1 MKLQSYI
8 LRELCVD
15 FTFAVGGMLVLS
27 MPGIAVAAVSK
38 LHGVDAKTVILFVPL
53 LIAGLIPYVMPL
65 GYLLSIVVTY
75 GRLAADN
82 EWTAIRMSGHNPM
95 HMIMPALL
103 LALPLCVF
111 TQWLVGEKLPRIR
124 QDQEKYKYIA
134 LRNKFMNLSPGQTY
148 LASGPFYLSAGGR
161 DGDDFLDAVIKIPGA
176 RGEPPRPF
184 VAKRVHVE
192 FSEGYMFVHLTDAH
206 AVYGAYDLASKNP
219 VFRIGLG
226 ELQGEKESTY
236 DALRYKRSSQLGALA
251 RDDATPPEEA
261 ALFSFEIN
269 HRRALSTTYLMF
281 LLLGIPTGL
290 LLRRGTQ
297 LAALAVAVGYALL
310 YYVLAMR
317 LSRDLATNNVA
328 PPMLA
333 AWAVNAAG
341 ALVGC
346 WFSWK
351 ALRQ

>member
-1 MKLQSYI
+1 VKLQSYI

-65 GYLLSIVVTY
+65 GFLLSVVVTY

-82 EWTAIRMSGHNPM
+82 EWTAIRMSGHNPA
-95 HMIMPALL
+95 HVWMPAVL

-111 TQWLVGEKLPRIR
+111 TQWLIGEKLPRIR
-124 QDQEKYKYIA
+124 QDQERYQFIA
-134 LRNKFMNLSPGQTY
+134 MRNKFMNLSPGQTY
-148 LASGPFYLSAGGR
+148 LASGAFYLSAGGR
-161 DGDDFLDAVIKIPGA
+161 DGDDFLDAVIKIPGS

-184 VAKRVHVE
+184 VAKRVHVD

-219 VFRIGLG
+219 VFRIGLND
-226 ELQGEKESTY
+226 LQSGKESNY
-236 DALRYKRSSQLGALA
+236 DSLRYKRSSQLQALA
-251 RDDATPPEEA
+251 REETTA
-261 ALFSFEIN
+261 AEDVAIYSFEIN

-297 LAALAVAVGYALL
+297 LAALAVAVAYALV

-317 LSRDLATNNVA
+317 LSRDLATNHIA
-328 PPMLA
+328 APMLA

-341 ALVGC
+341 ALIGC

-351 ALRQ
+351 AMRQ